1 MLEQDGLAVRVVS
14 MPSWELFESQPEAY
28 RESILPSS
36 VRARVAIEAG
46 GKIGW
51 ERYTGLDGAIIGMDG
66 YGASAPGG
74 TNMKE
79 FGFTAGNV
87 AETGR
92 RIIEDLR

>member
-1 MLEQDGLAVRVVS
+1 MWRS
-14 MPSWELFESQPEAY
+14 ESFQCRHGSCLNRSRTTY
-28 RESILPSS
+28 RESVLPSS

-46 GKIGW
+46 ARIGW

-66 YGASAPGG
+66 YGASAPGA

-79 FGFTAGNV
+79 FGFTAENV

-92 RIIEDLR
+92 RVLEDRI

>member
-1 MLEQDGLAVRVVS
+1 
-14 MPSWELFESQPEAY
+14 MPSWELFESQPDDY
-28 RESILPSS
+28 RESVLPSS

-46 GKIGW
+46 ARIGW

-66 YGASAPGG
+66 YGASAPGA

-79 FGFTAGNV
+79 FGFTAENV

-92 RIIEDLR
+92 RVLRDRS